1 MNWCNK
7 LGFTCKI
14 QFCVSSCFQFEAY
27 PNKTGVCPHVNQWG
41 TSQESMFTGNAVY
54 LMILVHSREHIDTYG
69 IDESLD

>member
-27 PNKTGVCPHVNQWG
+27 PNKTGVCPHV
-41 TSQESMFTGNAVY
+41 SMRG
-54 LMILVHSREHIDTYG
+54 DGGYG
-69 IDESLD
+69 INLGTNGAPARKVCLQEMQYIL